1 MTLTRATLG
10 KLTKRATKD
19 IEICGHKVRIQRPT
33 PLEHSQYQM
42 ALVDKDG
49 KWIATNLNDAIL
61 LLVARMWIDDEGNR
75 LFGDNEIKPSPS
87 SINGNLGSIDLVFY
101 QRLSEACQEFAKT
114 SEAPEML
121 GESEK
126 TIVLDSPVESV
137 SNLE

>member
-19 IEICGHKVRIQRPT
+19 LEIHGHKVRIQRPT

-42 ALVDKDG
+42 ALVDKEG

-61 LLVARMWIDDEGNR
+61 LLVARMWIDEDGTR
-75 LFGDNEIKPSPS
+75 LFKDNETKE
-87 SINGNLGSIDLVFY
+87 LGSIDLLFY

-126 TIVLDSPVESV
+126 TIVSDSHAESASSLV
-137 SNLE
+137 

>member
-19 IEICGHKVRIQRPT
+19 IQICGHSVRLQRPT

-61 LLVARMWIDDEGNR
+61 LLVSRMWIDEDGAR
-75 LFGDNEIKPSPS
+75 LFKDTETKD
-87 SINGNLGSIDLVFY
+87 LGSIDLVFY
-101 QRLSEACQEFAKT
+101 QRLSETCQEFAKT
-114 SEAPEML
+114 SEASEML

-126 TIVLDSPVESV
+126 TIASDSLVESAL
-137 SNLE
+137 N

>member
-19 IEICGHKVRIQRPT
+19 IEIGSHKVRIQRPT

-61 LLVARMWIDDEGNR
+61 LLVSRMWIDEDGAR
-75 LFGDNEIKPSPS
+75 LFKDTETKE
-87 SINGNLGSIDLVFY
+87 LGSIDLVFY

-114 SEAPEML
+114 SEASEML

-126 TIVLDSPVESV
+126 TIASDLPVESA
-137 SNLE
+137 